1 MPRTPRRLRP
11 VALIVA
17 VFALF
22 ALGTSTALGLR
33 RTEPAKPRAGE
44 RPARSGPPAVP
55 PAAPRRSPAAEVPS
69 SFPHAGP
76 GTWRYAESTGPVFG
90 SAGPV
95 RRYRVAVESNIPV
108 GVTDFAATVDA
119 VLGDTRGWTAGGQ
132 YRLQQVPANAPAEFT
147 VYLAT
152 RQTSATMCLA
162 GGLHTDGYTSC
173 RTPGRVIL
181 NLDRWFDSV
190 PDYGA
195 PLAVYRQY
203 MINHEAGHQFGH
215 GHELCPGSGRP
226 APVMEQQTLGLHGCT
241 ANPWPYL
248 GGERYVGPP
257 GEY

>member
-76 GTWRYAESTGPVFG
+76 GTWWYAESTGPVFG

-95 RRYRVAVESNIPV
+95 RRYRVAVESNIPF
-108 GVTDFAATVDA
+108 GVTDWSKT
-119 VLGDTRGWTAGGQ
+119 
-132 YRLQQVPANAPAEFT
+132 
-147 VYLAT
+147 
-152 RQTSATMCLA
+152 
-162 GGLHTDGYTSC
+162 
-173 RTPGRVIL
+173 
-181 NLDRWFDSV
+181 
-190 PDYGA
+190 
-195 PLAVYRQY
+195 
-203 MINHEAGHQFGH
+203 
-215 GHELCPGSGRP
+215 
-226 APVMEQQTLGLHGCT
+226 
-241 ANPWPYL
+241 
-248 GGERYVGPP
+248 
-257 GEY
+257 